1 MLKKF
6 QVENFKNFKNKLV
19 LDFSHTYNYEFN
31 EDAIGEKNN
40 YISKGIIY
48 GPNGSGKSNLGLAL
62 FDIVS
67 HLTDNNVRSEK
78 YLLYSNLDNGKKRVT
93 FKYTFVFNGHNVEYE
108 YQKKSLYDLLM
119 EKLQIDDETVIDYNF
134 DDNEG
139 FTALKGAETLNLVSN
154 ISNKISRVKY
164 ILGTAILEENEINNV
179 FRQFGEYV
187 NKMLL
192 FYCLDDRG
200 YQGFRAGTEPI
211 SRAIIEK
218 GKVADFERFL
228 QSEGI
233 TYSLTVRDVDGQK
246 ELCCKFKNSEVNFF
260 SVASTGTKSLAL
272 FYYWY
277 LNMKELSFVY
287 IDEYDAFYHFELA
300 YSLVK
305 LLKKVK
311 NCQIFLTTHNT
322 DLLSNDLL
330 RPDCYFEIRNDTIK
344 CLADKTEKDI
354 RKAHNLQKM
363 YKAGAFDE

>member
-6 QVENFKNFKNKLV
+6 QVENFKNFKSKFV

-31 EDAIGEKNN
+31 EDAIEEKNN
-40 YISKGIIY
+40 CISKGMIY
-48 GPNGSGKSNLGLAL
+48 GPNGSGKSNLGLAI

-67 HLTDNNVRSEK
+67 HLTDNNVLSDK
-78 YLLYSNLDNGKKRVT
+78 YSLYSNLDNSEKKVT
-93 FKYTFVFNGHNVEYE
+93 FKYTFVFDGHSVEYE
-108 YQKKSLYDLLM
+108 YKKKSLNDLVV
-119 EKLQIDDETVIDYNF
+119 EKLQIDDELVIDY
-134 DDNEG
+134 DYDNDKG
-139 FTALKGAETLNLVSN
+139 FTTLKGAETLNLVSS

-164 ILGTAILEENEINNV
+164 ILGTAILEENEINAV
-179 FRQFGEYV
+179 FRQFGIFV

-200 YQGFRAGTEPI
+200 YQGFKVGIEKI
-211 SRAIIEK
+211 SNKIIEK
-218 GKVADFERFL
+218 GMVEDFERFL
-228 QSEGI
+228 RSEGI
-233 TYSLTVRDVDGQK
+233 DYSLTVKEVDGQK
-246 ELCCKFKNSEVNFF
+246 QLCCKFKNAEVNFF
-260 SVASTGTKSLAL
+260 LVASTGTKSLAL

-277 LNMKELSFVY
+277 LHMKELSFVY
-287 IDEYDAFYHFELA
+287 IDEYDAFYHFELS

-330 RPDCYFEIRNDTIK
+330 RPDCYFEIKNNTIK

-354 RKAHNLQKM
+354 RKAHNLQRM